1 MYVSHPLIFDATV
14 EDREYQRS
22 ISRAAKDRNTL
33 VVLPTALGKT
43 IISALVVADLLH
55 EYRGKR
61 VLVMAPTRPLCVQ
74 HAASFRKVMRL
85 PEEDIVIL
93 TGKTPADFREVTW
106 NGRSRLVFATPEV
119 VRNDL
124 MAKRMDLSGFGLLV
138 FDECHRSVKE
148 YAYTEIASQYAKTS
162 DYPLILGMTASPGS
176 DVQKVKAVCESLSI
190 EHVEYRSDEDPDVRP
205 YIHPIT
211 VEWKTVDLPPAY
223 QPIIRLLKG
232 MLDERVRW
240 LRARGYL
247 KGQFINVTR
256 TQLVE
261 LGVELRYSAELSIEE
276 ERGPI
281 YGIIAR
287 QASALTLYHMLE
299 LLETQGAHT
308 LKAFMERMEG
318 DEKRSRSALLK
329 EQAYAEAYRLLGGER
344 ILDHPK
350 VGALAMLANQQLTA
364 SPDSRMLVFT
374 QYRDTATHLV
384 EALNSVKGVRAE
396 RFVGQ
401 ATKLGDRGLTQEKQ
415 ASLIRDL
422 RKGYLNTL
430 VATSIAEEGLDI
442 PEVDLVVFYEPVPS
456 EIRHIQRRGRTGRK
470 TAGKVVILVANGTS
484 DAFYVQA
491 SARRVEKMREIAADL
506 NRLLEPVLRTKQRPP
521 PVPMTADEMARLLP
535 QRPAGEKEGERE
547 EVLISLKAETE
558 SAEEIR
564 RGMVRAAKQVYL
576 RILEVGYAG
585 VSDEE
590 LYREFEEEGYSRSIV
605 RLALDRLA
613 KAKRIA
619 SSRGVSAVPARTIP
633 GTRRMEIEIEKLVS
647 GHAVAW
653 IDGKWKAK
661 LLPENYEGPR
671 ELIKKGSR
679 FEALCSLY
687 DESGVLCVTVRQVVR
702 RA

>member
-1 MYVSHPLIFDATV
+1 MHVSHPLIYDATV
-14 EDREYQRS
+14 EDREYQRV
-22 ISRAAKDRNTL
+22 ISQAAKDRNTL

-55 EYRGKR
+55 DYRNKR
-61 VLVMAPTRPLCVQ
+61 VLVMAPTRPLCMQ
-74 HAASFRKVMRL
+74 HMSSFSKVMRL
-85 PEEDIVIL
+85 PEDDFVLL

-106 NGRSRLVFATPEV
+106 NGKSRLVFATPQV

-124 MAKRMDLSGFGLLV
+124 LAKRVNLSDFGLLV

-148 YAYTEIASQYAKTS
+148 YAYTEVASQYAKTS
-162 DYPLILGMTASPGS
+162 DYPLILGTTASPGS
-176 DVQKVKAVCESLSI
+176 DVQRVKMVCESLFI
-190 EHVEYRSDEDPDVRP
+190 EHVEYRTDEDPDVRP

-211 VEWKTVDLPPAY
+211 VEWKTVDLPLAY
-223 QPIIRLLKG
+223 QPIVDLLRG

-240 LRARGYL
+240 LKARGYL
-247 KGQFINVTR
+247 KGPFSSVTR
-256 TQLVE
+256 TQLIE
-261 LGVELRYSAELSIEE
+261 LGEELRYSAELSIEE

-281 YGIIAR
+281 YSVIAR
-287 QASALTLYHMLE
+287 QASALTIFHMLE

-329 EQAYAEAYRLLGGER
+329 EPAYTEIYRLLGGEC
-344 ILDHPK
+344 LVDHPK
-350 VGALAMLANQQLTA
+350 VGALALVTSQQLIA
-364 SPDSRMLVFT
+364 NPDSRMLVFT

-384 EALNSVKGVRAE
+384 EALNSVRGVRAE

-401 ATKLGDRGLTQEKQ
+401 ATKLGDPGLTQEKQ
-415 ASLIRDL
+415 ASLISDL

-484 DAFYVQA
+484 DTFYVQA
-491 SARRVEKMREIAADL
+491 SARRVEKMKDIAASL
-506 NRLLEPVLRTKQRPP
+506 NRLLKPVLRTKERPP
-521 PVPMTADEMARLLP
+521 PVPMTAGELAKLL
-535 QRPAGEKEGERE
+535 QQPAWEKEGVRE
-547 EVLISLKAETE
+547 EALVSLKAEKE

-576 RILEVGYAG
+576 RILEMGDTG

-590 LYREFEEEGYSRSIV
+590 LYRELEEEGYSRSLV
-605 RLALDRLA
+605 RLALDRLV

-619 SSRGVSAVPARTIP
+619 SSQGVSAVPARSIP
-633 GTRRMEIEIEKLVS
+633 GTRRMGIEIEKVVS

-653 IDGKWKAK
+653 IDGKWRAK

-671 ELIKKGSR
+671 ELIKKGSK

-687 DESGVLCVTVRQVVR
+687 DESGVLCVNVRQVVQR
-702 RA
+702 T